1 MLIHGTD
8 QIHSSHLAHS
18 VLDLN
23 GGGIVNAVVDGDI
36 FIISQV
42 LGLEVPGDLGRRLT
56 INGQIL
62 QLEGLAGAGPNLV
75 LVQVVPVDDWRD

>member
-1 MLIHGTD
+1 MYECIF
-8 QIHSSHLAHS
+8 S
-18 VLDLN
+18 
-23 GGGIVNAVVDGDI
+23 VVDGDI

-56 INGQIL
+56 IHGQIL
-62 QLEGLAGAGPNLV
+62 QLEGLASAGPNLV